1 MFWRDIT
8 LSVWRKKTTDLKTK
22 KRLLPLVLAAALC
35 SSPVWAEEATFTANF
50 KDTDLKSFIETVGAN
65 LNKTII
71 MGPGVQG
78 KVSIRTMT
86 PLNERQYYQLFLN
99 LLEAQG
105 YAVVPMENDV
115 LKVVKSSAAK
125 VEPLPLVG
133 EGSDNYAGDE
143 MVTKVVPV
151 RNVSVRELAPILRQM
166 IDSAGSGNVVNY
178 DPSNVIMLTGRASV
192 VERLTEVIQRVDHA
206 GNRTEEVIPLD
217 NASASEIARVLES
230 LTKNS
235 GENQPA
241 TLKSQIVADERT
253 NSVIVSGDPA
263 TRDKMRRLIRR
274 LDSEMERSGNSQ
286 VFYLK
291 YSKAED
297 LVDVLKQVS
306 GTLTAAKEEAEGTVG
321 SGREVVSIA
330 ASKHSNALIV
340 TAPQDIMQ
348 SLQSVIEQLDIR
360 RAQVHVEA
368 LIVEVAEGSNINFG
382 VQWASKDAGLM
393 QFANGTQ
400 IPIGTLGAAIS
411 QAKPQKGSTVISEN
425 GATTI
430 NPDTNGDLSTLAQLL
445 SGFSGTAVGVV
456 KGDWMALVQAVK
468 NDSSSN
474 VLSTP
479 SITTLDNQE
488 AFFMVGQDVP
498 VLTGSTVGSN
508 NSNPFN
514 TVERKKVGIMLKV
527 TPQINEG
534 NAVQMV
540 IEQEVSK
547 VEGQTSLDVVFGERK
562 LKTTVLANDGEL
574 IVLGGLM
581 DDQAGESVAKV
592 PLLGDIPLI
601 GNNTVRLP
609 YSFSRR
615 FSLVAWCEASLE
627 ILHVHPLSLSVLQE
641 LQRGLNASFTLRQ
654 IDEAE
659 FEQRLNAVWQRDSSE
674 ARQLMEDLG
683 SAEDFF
689 TLAEELPETEDL
701 LESDDD
707 APIIK
712 LINAMLAEAIKEGAS
727 DIHIETFEKSLVIR
741 FRVDGTL
748 HEMLRPGRKLAS
760 LLVSRIKVM
769 ARLDIAEKR
778 VPQDGRIALLL
789 GGRAIDVRVSTM
801 PSAWGERVVLRLLD
815 KNQARLTLERLGLSQ
830 QLTAQL
836 RQLLHKPHGI
846 FLVTGPTGSGKSTTL
861 YAGLQELN
869 NHSRNILTV
878 EDPIEYMIE
887 GIGQT
892 QVNTRVG
899 MTFAR
904 GLRAIL
910 RQDPDV
916 VMVGEIRDTETAEI
930 AVQASLTGHLVLST
944 LHTNTAVGAI
954 TRLQD
959 MGVEP
964 FLLSSSLT
972 GVMAQRLV
980 RTLCTDCRQ
989 PAPATDEEKRLL
1001 GITDV
1006 RTVTLYHPQG
1016 CPACNHKGFR
1026 GRTAIHELIVVD
1038 ATLRDLIHRQAGE
1051 LELERYV
1058 RQHSAGIRSNGIEKV
1073 LAGET
1078 SLDEVLRVTME
1089 A

>member
-1 MFWRDIT
+1 M
-8 LSVWRKKTTDLKTK
+8 
-22 KRLLPLVLAAALC
+22 
-35 SSPVWAEEATFTANF
+35 
-50 KDTDLKSFIETVGAN
+50 
-65 LNKTII
+65 
-71 MGPGVQG
+71 
-78 KVSIRTMT
+78 
-86 PLNERQYYQLFLN
+86 
-99 LLEAQG
+99 
-105 YAVVPMENDV
+105 
-115 LKVVKSSAAK
+115 
-125 VEPLPLVG
+125 
-133 EGSDNYAGDE
+133 
-143 MVTKVVPV
+143 VPV
-151 RNVSVRELAPILRQM
+151 AQE
-166 IDSAGSGNVVNY
+166 
-178 DPSNVIMLTGRASV
+178 T
-192 VERLTEVIQRVDHA
+192 
-206 GNRTEEVIPLD
+206 
-217 NASASEIARVLES
+217 
-230 LTKNS
+230 
-235 GENQPA
+235 
-241 TLKSQIVADERT
+241 
-253 NSVIVSGDPA
+253 
-263 TRDKMRRLIRR
+263 
-274 LDSEMERSGNSQ
+274 
-286 VFYLK
+286 
-291 YSKAED
+291 
-297 LVDVLKQVS
+297 
-306 GTLTAAKEEAEGTVG
+306 TA
-321 SGREVVSIA
+321 
-330 ASKHSNALIV
+330 
-340 TAPQDIMQ
+340 
-348 SLQSVIEQLDIR
+348 
-360 RAQVHVEA
+360 
-368 LIVEVAEGSNINFG
+368 
-382 VQWASKDAGLM
+382 
-393 QFANGTQ
+393 
-400 IPIGTLGAAIS
+400 
-411 QAKPQKGSTVISEN
+411 
-425 GATTI
+425 
-430 NPDTNGDLSTLAQLL
+430 
-445 SGFSGTAVGVV
+445 
-456 KGDWMALVQAVK
+456 
-468 NDSSSN
+468 
-474 VLSTP
+474 
-479 SITTLDNQE
+479 
-488 AFFMVGQDVP
+488 
-498 VLTGSTVGSN
+498 
-508 NSNPFN
+508 
-514 TVERKKVGIMLKV
+514 
-527 TPQINEG
+527 
-534 NAVQMV
+534 
-540 IEQEVSK
+540 
-547 VEGQTSLDVVFGERK
+547 
-562 LKTTVLANDGEL
+562 
-574 IVLGGLM
+574 
-581 DDQAGESVAKV
+581 
-592 PLLGDIPLI
+592 
-601 GNNTVRLP
+601 NTVRLP

-641 LQRGLNASFTLRQ
+641 LQRGLNAPFTLRQ

-830 QLTAQL
+830 QLTVQL

-980 RTLCTDCRQ
+980 RTLCPDCRQ
-989 PAPATDEEKRLL
+989 AAPATDEEKRLL
-1001 GITDV
+1001 GITDA

-1051 LELERYV
+1051 LERNGRKTKGMIEADSARHARQLLRGKELIPVHIEARLNTSSGGMLQRRRHAHRRVAAADLALFTRQLATLVQAAMPLETCLQAVSEQSEKLHVKSLGMALRSRIQEGYTLSDSLREHPRVFDSLFCSMVAAGEKSGHLDVVLNRLADYTEQRQRLKSRLLQAMLYPLVLLVVATGVVTILLTAVVPKIIEQFDHLGHALPASTRTLIAMSDALQASGVYWLAGLLGLLVLGQRLLKNPAMRLRWDKTVLRLPVTGRVARGLNTARFSRTLSILIASSVPLLEGIQTAAAVSANRYV
-1058 RQHSAGIRSNGIEKV
+1058 EQQLLLAADRVREGSSLRAALAELRLFPPMMLYMIASGEQSGELETMLEQAAVNQEREFDTQVGLALGLFEPALVVMMAGVV
-1073 LAGET
+1073 LFIVIAILEPMLQLNNMVG
-1078 SLDEVLRVTME
+1078 M
-1089 A
+1089 